1 MTYLRPALRIDDIIT
16 GEKFKGLAK
25 QIYKYYDEKN
35 EMIDW
40 SGQPIY
46 ADTDAAVELLC
57 RHDFSSVF
65 STFIFHNSD
74 VKFTLFPAPHQ
85 TVFTQN
91 LGLLP
96 SFRLHAIPIG
106 LENDRW
112 FPELKKKEKLLS
124 VQGPAIRLA
133 YLNCNINTN
142 RVEREPLY
150 ELFKDANFVTL
161 KHCLNGVGFD
171 QYISDLTDHH
181 FVISPEGNGLDC
193 HRTWEALYAGRIP
206 IIKRN
211 HHTYMYEDLPV
222 LIVDSWQEITKELL
236 LRTLSDFRYRKFK
249 LCKLYFHYWEEKIK
263 ATYKGISYG

>member
-1 MTYLRPALRIDDIIT
+1 MTYLRPAIRVEDIIT

-25 QIYKYYDEKN
+25 HVYKYYDEKN
-35 EMIDW
+35 EVVDW
-40 SGQPIY
+40 SNQPIY
-46 ADTDAAVELLC
+46 ADTDAANDLLEQNAC
-57 RHDFSSVF
+57 SDTPT
-65 STFIFHNSD
+65 TFIFHNSD
-74 VKFTLFPAPHQ
+74 VGFKNNLHEFE

-91 LGLLP
+91 LAVPP
-96 SFRLHAIPIG
+96 SFQLHAIPIG
-106 LENDRW
+106 LENNRW

-133 YLNCNINTN
+133 YLNCNANTN
-142 RVEREPLY
+142 RAEREPLY
-150 ELFKDANFVTL
+150 ELFKDADFVTL

-222 LIVDSWQEITKELL
+222 LIVDDWKEINKELL
-236 LRTLSDFRYRKFK
+236 LRTLSDFRHRKFE
-249 LCKLYFHYWEEKIK
+249 LCKLYFHYWEEKILGLSH
-263 ATYKGISYG
+263 A